1 LIRAA
6 PTALHKEMETTML
19 LGIIIGL
26 VIGFVIG
33 VKTPSIRLFISYLRK
48 GGMG

>member
-1 LIRAA
+1 MLIG
-6 PTALHKEMETTML
+6 L
-19 LGIIIGL
+19 IGL
-26 VIGFVIG
+26 VIGFIIG